1 MFGFLS
7 SRQLL
12 FISNR
17 RRTQLGLLQKNA
29 FFIIQSFT
37 SVGRLSESEF
47 GNEAERNYFTVSYL
61 VNSCGLS
68 PKSALLAS
76 NKVHFQNPDRPDSV
90 LSLLKENG
98 FDNTQI
104 TKLIRSRPTLLL
116 ADPENTLLPKIEF
129 FRSIG
134 VSGSDLPRILTVS
147 PDLLRRSLTNHLIP
161 CYDFLKSVL
170 LVNEKVITTMKR
182 SQRAFLCDVTNVM
195 APNVALLRELGAPQS
210 SISLLVTHFPS
221 MAFITH
227 AKFVKAVQ
235 EVKELGFD
243 PSKTLFVQAIQAVL
257 KLKKPMWESKFEIFR
272 RWGWS
277 EADTLLAFKKHPICM
292 LLSEE
297 KITKAMKF
305 LVSRLGFSSKNIA
318 KNPVVLNLS
327 LEKRIIPRCSVVQI
341 LLAKDL
347 VKNDLSLATFLL
359 PTEKC
364 FLEKFV
370 IRFQD
375 NVPQLLSVYQN
386 KMELLDVEIQS
397 EKWHIGHEL
406 LPTEK
411 CFLEKFVTRFQDD
424 VPQLLSV
431 YQNKMDLL
439 DVQIQSEKCIGYGL
453 FFFLFERNY
462 LGQAVYCHKN
472 DILKS
477 SL

>member
-1 MFGFLS
+1 MDDE
-7 SRQLL
+7 
-12 FISNR
+12 
-17 RRTQLGLLQKNA
+17 
-29 FFIIQSFT
+29 
-37 SVGRLSESEF
+37 RLTTSESASEIERECF
-47 GNEAERNYFTVSYL
+47 RARVFQRLRETERNHFTVSYL

-68 PKSALLAS
+68 RKSALLAS
-76 NKVHFQNPDRPDSV
+76 NKVHFQNPDRPESV

-129 FRSIG
+129 F
-134 VSGSDLPRILTVS
+134 PILTLS

-170 LVNEKVITTMKR
+170 LENEKVITTI
-182 SQRAFLCDVTNVM
+182 
-195 APNVALLRELGAPQS
+195 ELGAPQS
-210 SISLLVTHFPS
+210 AISHLVTHFPS
-221 MAFITH
+221 MAFVTH

-243 PSKTLFVQAIQAVL
+243 PSKALFVQAIQAVL

-305 LVSRLGFSSKNIA
+305 L
-318 KNPVVLNLS
+318 
-327 LEKRIIPRCSVVQI
+327 KRIFPRCSVVQI

-359 PTEKC
+359 PTEKW
-364 FLEKFV
+364 FLEKYV

-386 KMELLDVEIQS
+386 KMELQDVEIQS
-397 EKWHIGHEL
+397 EKVGETEL
-406 LPTEK
+406 L
-411 CFLEKFVTRFQDD
+411 
-424 VPQLLSV
+424 
-431 YQNKMDLL
+431 
-439 DVQIQSEKCIGYGL
+439 
-453 FFFLFERNY
+453 
-462 LGQAVYCHKN
+462 
-472 DILKS
+472 
-477 SL
+477 